1 MKLYNR
7 YSRLFAASL
16 VALSMAGCMKESDNM
31 LQLVAE
37 GHQGGAK
44 TSVSGANI
52 YWVDGDKVLIN
63 GSEYILHTTAN
74 TTATVEVTANE
85 NADLLAIYPSSLG
98 TVSNSQVNVTLP
110 SVYFYSEADGRQQV
124 AFPMVAKGKMEQG
137 GSLRFKHLSAAID
150 VVVKNT
156 SGHRLMV
163 RSIVVKSDQSQL
175 CGTRSIAV
183 SDWGTDFAVEPVQT
197 NTAADRMVS
206 FALDE
211 DDCVLDNGASRAFQ
225 IPVYPILPGDNLNFT
240 IYSGEKKIEGVL
252 VTALYT
258 YHSGDI
264 AVSGGIA
271 RAVVAQTPEIGIAE
285 GAKVTRMDS
294 KFSVAAG
301 QQVYFS
307 QGLLQYSKV
316 NSKWSFAGN
325 QYTGLGAANGESTDI
340 IDLFCYGETNPNA
353 GYSKVDDDVSG
364 TNNDWARHAGITYD
378 GVTTKQVDKW
388 RTLTWDEWKYLL
400 DRTTGITINGTT
412 NVSYVLASINGKR
425 GLLLLPDGFDPT
437 NVSSC
442 LSTPIDSWQSGAMNA
457 LNTDGE
463 QPAFPVETISL
474 SDWAVLEAA
483 GCVFMVGNGWLN
495 YSSGSL
501 VHKNPSDG
509 MYWLGTEYDLDKER
523 AYIMFI
529 DIKGVR
535 NDVGRPAIPGQT
547 PIWVKAKTH
556 KTGNNNKL
564 AVRMVRDVTVTD

>member
-44 TSVSGANI
+44 TSVSGAKI

-85 NADLLAIYPSSLG
+85 NADLLAIYPSNVG
-98 TVSNSQVNVTLP
+98 TVSDGQVDVTLP
-110 SVYFYSEADGRQQV
+110 SINYYSEVDGRQQI

-183 SDWGTDFAVEPVQT
+183 GDWGSGFAVEPVQAA
-197 NTAADRMVS
+197 TAADRMVS
-206 FALDE
+206 FTLDE

-271 RAVVAQTPEIGIAE
+271 RAVVAQTPEIEIAE

-307 QGLLQYSKV
+307 QGILQYSKV
-316 NSKWSFAGN
+316 NRQWSFADN
-325 QYTGLGAANGESTDI
+325 QYKGLGADNMTSTDM

-353 GYSKVDDDVSG
+353 DYTKVVDSVSG
-364 TNNDWARHAGITYD
+364 TDNDWARHAGITYN
-378 GVTTKQVDKW
+378 GFTKQVDKW
-388 RTLTWDEWKYLL
+388 RTLTWAEWKYLI
-400 DRTTGITINGTT
+400 RRETGITINGKP
-412 NVSYVLASINGKR
+412 NVSYVLANINNQD
-425 GLLLLPDGFDPT
+425 GLLLLPDGFNPA
-437 NVSSC
+437 NVSAC
-442 LSTPIDSWQSGAMNA
+442 LSKPIDSWQTTSMNVVSQDDHD
-457 LNTDGE
+457 NRFDY
-463 QPAFPVETISL
+463 ETISL

-483 GCVFMVGNGWLN
+483 GCVFMVADGWLN
-495 YSSGSL
+495 YSKSSGSFG
-501 VHKNPSDG
+501 HKNPNDG
-509 MYWLGTEYDLDKER
+509 VYWIGSEYNADRGYVIYFNSRGIPTDD
-523 AYIMFI
+523 A
-529 DIKGVR
+529 DS
-535 NDVGRPAIPGQT
+535 RPYSNTLWA
-547 PIWVKAKTH
+547 KAKYTS
-556 KTGNNNKL
+556 NNRSNKM

>member
-16 VALSMAGCMKESDNM
+16 VALSMAGCMKERDNM

-63 GSEYILHTTAN
+63 GSEYTLHTTAN

-98 TVSNSQVNVTLP
+98 SVSNSQVNVTLP

-124 AFPMVAKGKMEQG
+124 AFPMVAKGIMEQG
-137 GSLRFKHLSAAID
+137 GSLRFKHLCSAIE

-156 SGHRLMV
+156 SGERLMV
-163 RSIVVKSDQSQL
+163 RSIVLKSDQSQL

-183 SDWGTDFAVEPVQT
+183 SDWGSGFAVEPVQT
-197 NTAADRMVS
+197 STAADRKVS

-240 IYSGEKKIEGVL
+240 IYSGEKEIDGVL

-264 AVSGGIA
+264 AVSNGIA
-271 RAVVAQTPEIGIAE
+271 RAVVAQTPEIEIAE

-316 NSKWSFAGN
+316 SAEWSFAGN

-353 GYSKVDDDVSG
+353 SYSKVDDDVSG
-364 TNNDWARHAGITYD
+364 TDNDWARHAGITYD
-378 GVTTKQVDKW
+378 GVTKQVDKW
-388 RTLTWDEWKYLL
+388 RTLTWNEWRYLL
-400 DRTTGITINGTT
+400 GRATGITINGTT
-412 NVSYVLASINGKR
+412 NVSYVLASINGKS

-457 LNTDGE
+457 LNTSPS

-483 GCVFMVGNGWLN
+483 GCVFMVANGWFN
-495 YSSGSL
+495 YNGTYRYQGS
-501 VHKNPSDG
+501 NDG
-509 MYWLGTEYDLDKER
+509 MYWLGTEYNLER
-523 AYIMFI
+523 AYIMYI
-529 DIKGVR
+529 ANDGVR
-535 NDVGRPAIPGQT
+535 TDVGRPEEPGKM

-556 KTGNNNKL
+556 KTGNHNKL
-564 AVRMVRDVTVTD
+564 AVRMVRDVTVED

>member
-63 GSEYILHTTAN
+63 GSEYTLHTTAN

-98 TVSNSQVNVTLP
+98 TVSNSQVDVTLP

-137 GSLRFKHLSAAID
+137 GSLRFKHLSAAIE

-197 NTAADRMVS
+197 NTAADRKVS

-271 RAVVAQTPEIGIAE
+271 RAKVAQTPEIEIAE

-307 QGLLQYSKV
+307 QGILQYSKV
-316 NSKWSFAGN
+316 NRKWSFADN
-325 QYTGLGAANGESTDI
+325 QYKGLGADNMTSTDM
-340 IDLFCYGETNPNA
+340 IDLFCYGQTDPNA
-353 GYSKVDDDVSG
+353 DYTKVVDSVSG
-364 TNNDWARHAGITYD
+364 TDNDWARHAGITYD

-388 RTLTWDEWKYLL
+388 RTLTWAEWKYLI
-400 DRTTGITINGTT
+400 RRETGITINGKP
-412 NVSYVLASINGKR
+412 NVSYVLANINNQD
-425 GLLLLPDGFDPT
+425 GLLLLPDGFNPA
-437 NVSSC
+437 NVSAC
-442 LSTPIDSWQSGAMNA
+442 LSKPIDSWQTTSMNVVSQDDHD
-457 LNTDGE
+457 NRFDY
-463 QPAFPVETISL
+463 ETISL

-483 GCVFMVGNGWLN
+483 GCVFMVADGWLN
-495 YSSGSL
+495 YSNGSFG
-501 VHKNPSDG
+501 HRNPNDG
-509 MYWLGTEYDLDKER
+509 IYWIGSEYNADKGYVMYFNSRGIPTDD
-523 AYIMFI
+523 A
-529 DIKGVR
+529 DS
-535 NDVGRPAIPGQT
+535 RPHSNTLWA
-547 PIWVKAKTH
+547 KAKYTL
-556 KTGNNNKL
+556 NNRSNKM
-564 AVRMVRDVTVTD
+564 AVRMVRDVTVVD

>member
-44 TSVSGANI
+44 TSVSGAKI

-137 GSLRFKHLSAAID
+137 GSLRFKHLSAAIE

-156 SGHRLMV
+156 SGHRLIV

-211 DDCVLDNGASRAFQ
+211 DDCVLDNGASKAFQ
-225 IPVYPILPGDNLNFT
+225 IPVYPILPSDNLNFT

-258 YHSGDI
+258 YRSGDI
-264 AVSGGIA
+264 AVSDDGIA
-271 RAVVAQTPEIGIAE
+271 RAVVAQTPEIEIAE

-307 QGLLQYSKV
+307 QGILQYSKV
-316 NSKWSFAGN
+316 NSKWSFADN
-325 QYTGLGAANGESTDI
+325 QYKGLGADNMTSTDM
-340 IDLFCYGETNPNA
+340 IDLFCYGQTDPNA
-353 GYSKVDDDVSG
+353 DYTKVVDSVSG
-364 TNNDWARHAGITYD
+364 TDNDWARHAGITYD

-388 RTLTWDEWKYLL
+388 RTLTWAEWKYLI
-400 DRTTGITINGTT
+400 RRETGITINGKP
-412 NVSYVLASINGKR
+412 NVSYVLANINNHD
-425 GLLLLPDGFDPT
+425 GLLLLPDGFNPA
-437 NVSSC
+437 NVSAC
-442 LSTPIDSWQSGAMNA
+442 LSKPIDSWQTTSMNVV
-457 LNTDGE
+457 NQDGNE
-463 QPAFPVETISL
+463 NRFDYETISL

-483 GCVFMVGNGWLN
+483 GCVFMVADGWLN
-495 YSSGSL
+495 YSSGSFG
-501 VHKNPSDG
+501 HKNPNDG
-509 MYWLGTEYDLDKER
+509 IYWIGTQYNDDRGYVMYFNSRGIPTDDEDS
-523 AYIMFI
+523 
-529 DIKGVR
+529 
-535 NDVGRPAIPGQT
+535 RPNNNTLWA
-547 PIWVKAKTH
+547 KAKFTPS
-556 KTGNNNKL
+556 NRSNKM